1 MPLIPQ
7 LFRTDRPARH
17 WRSENHYR
25 RLLEAAPD
33 ALIVVN
39 EGGLIVLVNVQAEK
53 QFGYLRD
60 ELLGQPLT
68 NIIPEG
74 FAGQL
79 VIDGARSGGEMLAN
93 QQAAAVDLKGQ
104 RKDRSWFPIE
114 LTLSAVRSAQGLLT
128 IFAIRDITSRKRAEA
143 NVLQKM
149 DELNRAQ
156 VTLNCIGDA
165 VVCTDLTTNITFLN
179 LAAETMTGWP
189 MKEAWGRPLADILN
203 TGASAGN
210 GSSANTA
217 ELAIL
222 EKCAELVPTRCV
234 LVRRDGTKLQIEN
247 SVAPLHDQYG
257 NASGAVVVFR
267 DTTAAQEM
275 AQQIIHAADHDW
287 LTDLPNA
294 RLLSRRITTAIEN
307 AQRYGLRVAVLFLD
321 LDGFK
326 HINDSLGH
334 SIGDQLLQSVAKRL
348 VGCVRPG
355 DTVSRQGG
363 DEFVVLLT
371 AVQRKEDPANL
382 ARRLLRTVA
391 EVHSADQHDL
401 HVTTSIGMSM
411 FPDDGHDAET
421 LIKNADTAMY
431 QAKENG
437 RQGFQFFK
445 PVMNARA
452 VERQSIEEAMRIAL
466 ERREFSLHYQPK
478 IDLRTGLITGAEALL
493 RWNHPDRGLLFPSTF
508 IPVAEET
515 GLIVAIGKWV
525 IQDACAQAKGW
536 SDAGFPDISVAV
548 NVSALEFRSERFAC
562 DVLATLDDTGLLPGN
577 LELELTESV
586 FMKHLDSAAA
596 ILQSLRS
603 AGVQIAVDDFGTG
616 YSSLSYLRKLP
627 VDTLKIDRSFV
638 AQVELGAD
646 EAAILTAVISMARSL
661 RLHVIAEG
669 VETSE
674 ELAFLHE
681 QDCGQAQGFYFSRPV
696 PVSSF
701 VRLLLQ
707 QADGQKLEGAQ
718 CKQTLSMG
726 PPPMRAL

>member
-1 MPLIPQ
+1 MTRIPE
-7 LFRTDRPARH
+7 FFETDEPDRQR
-17 WRSENHYR
+17 RSENHYR
-25 RLLEAAPD
+25 KLLEAAPD

-39 EGGLIVLVNVQAEK
+39 EDGLIVLVNVQAEK

-60 ELLGQPLT
+60 ELLGQPVT

-79 VIDGARSGGEMLAN
+79 VIDGARSGAEMLAK
-93 QQAAAVDLKGQ
+93 QQVAGVDLKGQ

-114 LTLSAVRSAQGLLT
+114 FTMSPVRSAQGILVT
-128 IFAIRDITSRKRAEA
+128 FAIRDITARKRTEA
-143 NVLQKM
+143 NLLQKM

-179 LAAETMTGWP
+179 LAAETLTGWS
-189 MKEAWGRPLADILN
+189 MKEAWGRPLADILSTDFSAEN
-203 TGASAGN
+203 DPAAS
-210 GSSANTA
+210 TA
-217 ELAIL
+217 EQAIL
-222 EKCAELVPTRCV
+222 ENCAELLPTPCV
-234 LVRRDGTKLQIEN
+234 LVRRDGKRIQIEN
-247 SVAPLHDQYG
+247 SVAPLHDQNG

-267 DTTAAQEM
+267 DTTAAQAM
-275 AQQIIHAADHDW
+275 AQHIVHAAEHDW

-294 RLLSRRITTAIEN
+294 RLLSRRIATAIEN
-307 AQRYGLRVAVLFLD
+307 ARRYRLRVAVLFLD

-334 SIGDQLLQSVAKRL
+334 SIGDRLLQSVAKRL
-348 VGCVRPG
+348 TGCVRPS

-371 AVQRKEDPANL
+371 SIQREEDPANL
-382 ARRLLRTVA
+382 ARRLLRSVA
-391 EVHSADQHDL
+391 EVHSVDQHEL
-401 HVTTSIGMSM
+401 HVTASIGVSM
-411 FPDDGHDAET
+411 FPDDGSDTET

-445 PVMNARA
+445 PAMNARA
-452 VERQSIEEAMRIAL
+452 VERQSIEQDLRSAL

-478 IDLRTGLITGAEALL
+478 IDLHTGLISGAEALL
-493 RWNHPDRGLLFPSTF
+493 RWDHPGRGLLFPSTF
-508 IPVAEET
+508 IPVAEES
-515 GLIVAIGKWV
+515 GLIVAIGRWV
-525 IQDACAQAKGW
+525 VREACVQARGW
-536 SDAGFPDISVAV
+536 ADAGFPDISVAV
-548 NVSALEFRSERFAC
+548 NVSAIEFRSERFAS
-562 DVLATLDDTGLLPGN
+562 DVLATLKDTGLVPGN

-586 FMKHLDSAAA
+586 FMKHLESAAA

-616 YSSLSYLRKLP
+616 YSSLSYLRRLP

-638 AQVELGAD
+638 AQLELGAD

-669 VETSE
+669 VETTE
-674 ELAFLHE
+674 ELEFLHE

-696 PVSSF
+696 PVSNF

-707 QADGQKLEGAQ
+707 QADGRKFEGAER
-718 CKQTLSMG
+718 KHPG
-726 PPPMRAL
+726 I